1 MLHKYP
7 RCEGNLAETKVTS
20 LIAKVGW
27 VISLTFIP
35 QFLLLGLFE
44 NLVLGEKE
52 RLSLQQEVISWLL
65 KGSRVTN
72 RSSLSVTEGVPGTSS
87 AKNHGTPGKSG

>member
-35 QFLLLGLFE
+35 QFLLLGLFGS
-44 NLVLGEKE
+44 LVLGEKE

-65 KGSRVTN
+65 KGGRVTN
-72 RSSLSVTEGVPGTSS
+72 RSSLSATEGVPGTSS
-87 AKNHGTPGKSG
+87 AKDHGTPGKSG